1 MKQLTTTLAL
11 SFLGIGVWQL
21 SYRLSPDALA
31 MAIGLTF
38 GLLVCVGLLL
48 LVVVSQRHEPVRRD
62 EDAPPVVYVYND
74 NRQLLIALPTQYPQ
88 WPQAPQGMP
97 LIADRQREI
106 QQRAEWQTYEHNG
119 FLPAGHSG
127 MRD

>member
-1 MKQLTTTLAL
+1 MKQIATTLAL

-21 SYRLSPDALA
+21 SYRLSSDALA

-38 GLLVCVGLLL
+38 GLLVCGGLLL

-62 EDAPPVVYVYND
+62 EDAPRAVYITYNVTND
-74 NRQLLIALPTQYPQ
+74 NRQIAFGATED
-88 WPQAPQGMP
+88 MP
-97 LIADRQREI
+97 LLADMARE
-106 QQRAEWQTYEHNG
+106 RNG
-119 FLPAGHSG
+119 WLPPGHSG